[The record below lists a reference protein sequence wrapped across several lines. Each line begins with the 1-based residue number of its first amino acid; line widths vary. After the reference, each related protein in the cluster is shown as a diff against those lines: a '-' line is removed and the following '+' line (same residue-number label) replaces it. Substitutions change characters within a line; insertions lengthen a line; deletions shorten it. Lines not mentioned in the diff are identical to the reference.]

1 MELETGLDTGRD
13 TAELEV
19 GDDVRMDDAPAT
31 GAGTGMKIVVA
42 RDELVAK
49 LGAVSRAVSTR
60 GTVQVLSGILLSAEG
75 DALTLAAT
83 DMELSLRTTLE
94 AQVDGSGAV
103 VIPGKPL
110 VDIARLLPESEA
122 TIEYRPEQGTVQITS
137 GSYSSRLHVF
147 NAEDF
152 PRLPTVSA
160 QLHAVDREALLETI
174 DRVARSASRDES
186 RPVLTGI
193 LVRFEAGKLIM
204 VATDSY
210 RLSVKET
217 ELDEAAPELEAII
230 PARALTELS
239 RLSGAGE
246 TIELGVHEN
255 HVVFGIGDTWLTT
268 RRIDGQ
274 FPNYKQLLPE
284 TFEVELTL
292 PKGELADV
300 VRRAAV
306 LALRNSPLRLR
317 LSEGELTVA
326 AQTQDVGET
335 QETMPAAYSGEELTI
350 GFNAEFLRDGI
361 DSVVGDD
368 VRLKL
373 INPLRPAILEDAA
386 GDFTYLI
393 MPIRLA
399 G

>member
-1 MELETGLDTGRD
+1 M
-13 TAELEV
+13 
-19 GDDVRMDDAPAT
+19 PAMA
-31 GAGTGMKIVVA
+31 AGTGLTITVA

-49 LGAVSRAVSTR
+49 LGIVSRAVSTR
-60 GTVQVLSGILLSAEG
+60 GTVQVLSGILVSADG
-75 DALTLAAT
+75 ATLTLAAT

-94 AQVDGSGAV
+94 AQVDGDGAV

-110 VDIARLLPESEA
+110 VELARLLPEPEV
-122 TIEYRPEQGTVQITS
+122 TLEYKPEEGTVHIVS

-152 PRLPTVSA
+152 PRLPAVEA
-160 QLHAVDREALLETI
+160 QLHSIDREALLETV

-193 LVRFEAGKLIM
+193 LVRFEQGKLVM

-217 ELDEAAPELEAII
+217 DLGEAAPELEAII

-239 RLSGAGE
+239 RLSGGE
-246 TIELGVHEN
+246 SIELGVHEN
-255 HVVFGIGDTWLTT
+255 HVVFGTGAGSSADAWLTT

-274 FPNYKQLLPE
+274 FPNYRQLLPE
-284 TFEVELTL
+284 AFEVELTL
-292 PKGELADV
+292 PKAELADV
-300 VRRAAV
+300 VRRASV

-317 LSEGELTVA
+317 LAEGELTVS

-335 QETMPAAYSGEELTI
+335 QETMPAAYSGEEFVI

-361 DSVVGDD
+361 DSIVGDD
-368 VRLKL
+368 VRVKL

>member
-1 MELETGLDTGRD
+1 MEIETVGEQAGTETAEEAGTMSLSGTGLQI
-13 TAELEV
+13 TASRE
-19 GDDVRMDDAPAT
+19 
-31 GAGTGMKIVVA
+31 
-42 RDELVAK
+42 ELVQK
-49 LGAVSRAVSTR
+49 LGLVSRAVSTR
-60 GTVQVLSGILLSAEG
+60 GTVQVLAGILVSADDG
-75 DALTLAAT
+75 VLTLAAT
-83 DMELSLRTTLE
+83 DMELSLRATLD
-94 AQVDGSGAV
+94 AQVEGQGAV

-110 VDIARLLPESEA
+110 VELARLLPESEV
-122 TIEYRPEQGTVQITS
+122 TLEYRPQDGTVQIVS
-137 GSYSSRLHVF
+137 GSYTSRLHVF
-147 NAEDF
+147 NADDF
-152 PRLPTVSA
+152 PRLPALDV
-160 QLHAVDREALLETI
+160 QLHSIERDALLETI
-174 DRVARSASRDES
+174 ERVARSASRDES

-193 LVRFEAGKLIM
+193 LVRFEAGKLVM

-217 ELDEAAPELEAII
+217 QLGEAAPELEAII

-239 RLSGAGE
+239 RLAGGD
-246 TIELGVHEN
+246 TVELGVHEN
-255 HVVFGIGDTWLTT
+255 HVVFGTGEAWLTT

-274 FPNYKQLLPE
+274 FPNYRQLLPE

-292 PKGELADV
+292 PRAELADV
-300 VRRAAV
+300 VRRASV

-317 LSEGELTVA
+317 FAEGELTVS

-335 QETMPAAYSGEELTI
+335 QESLPVAYSGDEFVI
-350 GFNAEFLRDGI
+350 GFNAEFLRDGV
-361 DSVVGDD
+361 DSIVGDD
-368 VRLKL
+368 VQVKL

>member
-1 MELETGLDTGRD
+1 MDIETMEEEAGSVSLTGTGL
-13 TAELEV
+13 
-19 GDDVRMDDAPAT
+19 
-31 GAGTGMKIVVA
+31 KITVA
-42 RDELVAK
+42 RDELVQK
-49 LGAVSRAVSTR
+49 LGIVARAVSTR
-60 GTVQVLSGILLSAEG
+60 GTVQVLSGILLSADDG
-75 DALTLAAT
+75 VLTLAAT
-83 DMELSLRTTLE
+83 DMELSLRATLE
-94 AQVDGSGAV
+94 GHVEGDGAV

-110 VDIARLLPESEA
+110 VDLARLLPEPQV
-122 TIEYRPEQGTVQITS
+122 TLEYKPQDGTVQIES
-137 GSYSSRLHVF
+137 GSYTSRLHVF
-147 NAEDF
+147 NADDF
-152 PRLPTVSA
+152 PRLPVVDA
-160 QLHAVDREALLETI
+160 QLHSIDRDALLDTI

-193 LVRFEAGKLIM
+193 LVRFEAGRLVM

-217 ELDEAAPELEAII
+217 QLGETAPELEAII

-239 RLSGAGE
+239 RLAGGD
-246 TIELGVHEN
+246 TVELGVHEN
-255 HVVFGIGDTWLTT
+255 HVVFGTGEAWLTT

-292 PKGELADV
+292 PKTELADV
-300 VRRAAV
+300 VRRASV

-317 LSEGELTVA
+317 FAEGELTVS

-335 QETMPAAYSGEELTI
+335 LESLPVAYSGEEFVI
-350 GFNAEFLRDGI
+350 GFNAEFLRDGVESI
-361 DSVVGDD
+361 VGDD
-368 VRLKL
+368 VQVKL